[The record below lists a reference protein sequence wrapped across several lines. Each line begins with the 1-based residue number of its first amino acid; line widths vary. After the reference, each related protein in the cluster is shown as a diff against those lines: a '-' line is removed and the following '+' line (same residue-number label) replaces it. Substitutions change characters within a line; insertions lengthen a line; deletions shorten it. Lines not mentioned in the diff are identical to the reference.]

1 MAAMRFGLMTLQS
14 APYAALADRWR
25 RAEAMSFDSVWI
37 ADHSSAQYP
46 DLVSYEAWTLLGAL
60 ATVTTRVRFGA
71 LVTPPTF
78 RHPAMLAMQA
88 VTVDHLSNGRL
99 ELGLGAGGGAPDAG
113 FVGEQGLEAG
123 GLVDRLAEYLEIL
136 DRMLRGETVT
146 FEGKRYRAAGAE
158 VLPSLQRPRPPFV
171 IAAQGPR
178 GLRLV
183 ARYADTWN
191 TLGGQPMRSASKDPV
206 TVDQAIA
213 ATRAQL
219 AQLDAACHAAGRDP
233 ATVRRSLLAYRV
245 QLFESVDLF
254 EDYVGR
260 YAELGFDECIFY
272 WPADPSTFAPRPD
285 LEATLEQIAADV
297 LPRLRT
303 GGGTT

>member
-1 MAAMRFGLMTLQS
+1 MRFGLMTLQS

-25 RAEAMSFDSVWI
+25 RAEAMGFDSIWI

-46 DLVSYEAWTLLGAL
+46 DLVTYEAWSLLGAR
-60 ATVTTRVRFGA
+60 ATTTTKVRFGA

-99 ELGLGAGGGAPDAG
+99 ELGLGAGGGGPDAG
-113 FVGEQGLEAG
+113 FVGEPALEAG
-123 GLVDRLAEYLEIL
+123 GLIDRLAEYLEIL
-136 DRMLRGETVT
+136 DRMLRGETLT
-146 FEGKRYRAAGAE
+146 FEGRRYRASGAR
-158 VLPSLQRPRPPFV
+158 VVPSIQRPRPPFV

-178 GLRLV
+178 GLKLV

-191 TLGGQPMRSASKDPV
+191 TLGGQPMRGASPTPV
-206 TVDQAIA
+206 RLDEAVA
-213 ATRAQL
+213 ATRAQV
-219 AQLDAACHAAGRDP
+219 AQLDAACRSAGRDP

-245 QLFESVDLF
+245 QPFESVDLF

-260 YAELGFDECIFY
+260 YRELGFDECILY
-272 WPADPSTFAPRPD
+272 WPGDPGTFAPRPD
-285 LEATLEQIAADV
+285 LEATLERIAANV
-297 LPRLRT
+297 LPRLRANGPAT
-303 GGGTT
+303 